1 MPETLQ
7 GQEAKPM
14 NWLNEQYAKERYE
27 DNLREIQHEQEIELL
42 RTQAEEKPES
52 EPRRVRKAV
61 GGKLIELGKRLQDA
75 QTPAE
80 PPTSS
85 KRNSRLRGVTS

>member
-1 MPETLQ
+1 
-7 GQEAKPM
+7 M

-27 DNLREIQHEQEIELL
+27 DNIREAQHDQEVESL
-42 RTQAEEKPES
+42 RTQSTEEKPES
-52 EPRRVRKAV
+52 EPRRVRQAV

-80 PPTSS
+80 PTTSS
-85 KRNSRLRGVTS
+85 NRNARLRGVTS